1 MDATDSNSNGV
12 ADSNPDQVMQWSSGS
27 NNAGTYFE
35 YGGTGYLLSGNGFLK
50 GSSGLLIRIDG
61 TNYDSS
67 GNYTD
72 LSSNLTVNTS
82 ISGSQTKA
90 KDFTWLRD
98 GSNFPTLSGQE
109 ATFVAYDNTN
119 DQVMLGYLTVSG
131 SNFTIDIRDH
141 ALSSPSGWS
150 NSDVGAVFGFGGKHA
165 YFVHNNTG
173 DVRKAEYSGSSWSW
187 SSSLGTVE
195 AGANKNDGAACH
207 QGAPSVDFAPT
218 VSAAEDACSG
228 SDREVDVTLNNSGSN
243 VTVDF
248 IVSYSIN
255 SGTPQTFSTVQ
266 VSGGATNNTSLTVPA
281 QSNGTTV
288 DITWYAQ
295 YTAEDLR
302 EPVTSLSLIHI

>member
-1 MDATDSNSNGV
+1 M
-12 ADSNPDQVMQWSSGS
+12 
-27 NNAGTYFE
+27 
-35 YGGTGYLLSGNGFLK
+35 
-50 GSSGLLIRIDG
+50 
-61 TNYDSS
+61 
-67 GNYTD
+67 
-72 LSSNLTVNTS
+72 
-82 ISGSQTKA
+82 
-90 KDFTWLRD
+90 
-98 GSNFPTLSGQE
+98 
-109 ATFVAYDNTN
+109 
-119 DQVMLGYLTVSG
+119 
-131 SNFTIDIRDH
+131 
-141 ALSSPSGWS
+141 
-150 NSDVGAVFGFGGKHA
+150 
-165 YFVHNNTG
+165 VHNNTG

-302 EPVTSLSLIHI
+302 EPVTSTTALSTITIDTSSCGPSSPSQTVSQS

>member
-1 MDATDSNSNGV
+1 M
-12 ADSNPDQVMQWSSGS
+12 
-27 NNAGTYFE
+27 
-35 YGGTGYLLSGNGFLK
+35 
-50 GSSGLLIRIDG
+50 
-61 TNYDSS
+61 
-67 GNYTD
+67 
-72 LSSNLTVNTS
+72 NTS
-82 ISGSQTKA
+82 ISGNLTKA

-98 GSNFPTLSGQE
+98 GSNYPQLNGEDADF
-109 ATFVAYDNTN
+109 AAYDNKN
-119 DQVMLGYLTVSG
+119 GQVMLGYLTVSG
-131 SNFTIDIRDH
+131 SNFTIEIRDH

-173 DVRKAEYSGSSWSW
+173 DVRKAEYNGVSWSW

-228 SDREVDVTLNNSGSN
+228 SDREVDVTLNNTGSN

-266 VSGGATNNTSLTVPA
+266 V
-281 QSNGTTV
+281 
-288 DITWYAQ
+288 
-295 YTAEDLR
+295 
-302 EPVTSLSLIHI
+302 LSLIHI